1 MCGETIRPFI
11 RQSPFLYSKWY
22 NINSIFNIYCIGFY
36 NLVNSNIMI
45 TIIIIIIIIIIIMIM
60 MIKIILII
68 AVVVVIINRP
78 FQLGDSFTGS
88 TTT

>member
-1 MCGETIRPFI
+1 MCGETIRLFI
-11 RQSPFLYSKWY
+11 GQSPFLYSKWY

-45 TIIIIIIIIIIIMIM
+45 TVIIIIMIM

>member
-45 TIIIIIIIIIIIMIM
+45 TIIIIIIIIMIM